1 VNTKDK
7 LFELT
12 TAIKDTIAFMN
23 WAEAHIE
30 AIDPDDKDLGEPAV
44 NLDAARSELANASNT
59 IDDAM
64 GIIDELLAPE
74 PGRPYDD
81 PHLP

>member
-1 VNTKDK
+1 MTLAEK
-7 LFELT
+7 LEKCAVAIQDARYFCGLAHEQVCLT
-12 TAIKDTIAFMN
+12 Q
-23 WAEAHIE
+23 
-30 AIDPDDKDLGEPAV
+30 DLTC
-44 NLDAARSELANASNT
+44 ARSELSNASNA

-74 PGRPYDD
+74 PGPYDD